1 MDRSLMRKTAQRFS
15 AFLLALLLGL
25 GVSEAAS
32 VVMPLDQVKPGMKGK
47 GKTVFAGT
55 QIEDFD
61 AEIIGIL
68 SNVQPKRNVI
78 LARLSGKDL
87 ESTGVISGMSGSPV
101 YVDGKIIGAVAFSF
115 SYAKEA
121 IAGITPI
128 EEMLALDKSSRSAR
142 PQLPSQPPIRSS
154 MSLEDLSTLY
164 RESFPA
170 SNPVPETGQAL
181 VPLDLPLIFSGFS
194 TPAFERA
201 RSFFT
206 QAGFRPLQAGAG
218 GQTAS
223 LTPPQGASLAEGDAV
238 GVQLVGGDLDV
249 SAIGTVTY
257 VDGTKVLAFGH
268 PFYNLGD
275 VDYALTK
282 ANVLTVV
289 PSLESSFKMA
299 TSGPVIGRISQD
311 RTSGAFGELGRMP
324 QLIPLNIILMDDPQ
338 NRREFKLKL
347 VDDKFLTP
355 ALLNMVIYSLVTSEQ
370 RAYGALSLDF
380 DADIFLDRGASIH
393 LEDLFSGNFDA
404 AATSLSGLIA
414 AVVYYLNNNDFQSV
428 GIFRIDLNVR
438 AAEIPR
444 FCSLEKVL
452 LDKYES
458 SPGERIQIK
467 VYYRTFK
474 EESQVEDV
482 TFLTPAL
489 PPGTE
494 FQIVVG
500 DAATMQQ
507 IERSQY
513 RIQEFVP
520 RSLNQLVRI
529 LSNLRKNDRIYFKI
543 LAPKPGLFLK
553 GEEMPNL
560 PPTLKAMFSSPRA
573 AASAPTE
580 LTRSTLSEY
589 QLPVPYVFRGGAVI
603 PVKIRK

>member
-1 MDRSLMRKTAQRFS
+1 MRKTAQRFS
-15 AFLLALLLGL
+15 ALLLACLLGL
-25 GVSEAAS
+25 GSLEAAS
-32 VVMPLDQVKPGMKGK
+32 VIMPLGQVKPGMKGK
-47 GKTVFAGT
+47 GKTVFAGS

-61 AEIIGIL
+61 AEVIGVL
-68 SNVQPKRNVI
+68 NNVQPKRSVI
-78 LARLSGKDL
+78 LARLSGKGL

-128 EEMLALDKSSRSAR
+128 EEMLALDKAPRVPR
-142 PQLPSQPPIRSS
+142 PPLSEQAPIRST
-154 MSLEDLSTLY
+154 MSLEDLSALY
-164 RESFPA
+164 RGAFPPPSPA
-170 SNPVPETGQAL
+170 SEAGQAL

-194 TPAFERA
+194 APAFERA

-206 QAGFRPLQAGAG
+206 EAGFRPLRAGAA
-218 GQTAS
+218 GQSPQPSA
-223 LTPPQGASLAEGDAV
+223 PQGASLAEGDAV
-238 GVQLVGGDLDV
+238 GVQLIGGDLDV

-257 VDGTKVLAFGH
+257 VDGSKVLAFGH

-282 ANVLTVV
+282 ASVLTVV

-299 TSGPVIGRISQD
+299 TAGAVIGRISQD
-311 RTSGAFGELGRMP
+311 RTSGAFGEIGRMP
-324 QLIPLNIILMDDPQ
+324 QLIPLNIAIMDDPQ

-347 VDDKFLTP
+347 VNDKFLTP
-355 ALLNMVIYSLVTSEQ
+355 ALLNMAIYSLITAEQ
-370 RAYGALSLDF
+370 RAYGSLSLDF

-393 LEDLFSGNFDA
+393 LEDLFSGNFDTS
-404 AATSLSGLIA
+404 ATSLSGLVA
-414 AVVYYLNNNDFQSV
+414 AVVYYLSNNEFQSV
-428 GIFRIDLNVR
+428 GIFRIDLNIR

-452 LDKYES
+452 LDKYEV

-467 VYYRTFK
+467 VYLRTFK
-474 EESQVEDV
+474 EESQVEEV
-482 TFLTPAL
+482 TFLTPSL
-489 PPGTE
+489 PLGTE

-513 RIQEFVP
+513 RIQDFVP
-520 RSLNQLVRI
+520 RSLSQLVRI
-529 LSNLRKNDRIYFKI
+529 LGNLRKNDRVYFKI

-573 AASAPTE
+573 AASAPME

-589 QLPVPYVFRGGAVI
+589 QLPVPYVFKGGAVI